1 MNAKTR
7 CSGIAG
13 LVRMLED
20 KNRQNEPASDPTML
34 ATLLLTH
41 GAGRSSQP

>member
-1 MNAKTR
+1 MDAKTR

-13 LVRMLED
+13 LVRMLEN
-20 KNRQNEPASDPTML
+20 KNRQNEPAPDATML